1 WTKQELEVM
10 EYWEMRE
17 RADQDKRQAAY
28 DKGKKMGE
36 KRGEKKGEKK
46 GRFAEKQEIARN
58 MLAKGIE
65 PAIVVETTG
74 LSSADL
80 TAL

>member
-36 KRGEKKGEKK
+36 KKGEKK
-46 GRFAEKQEIARN
+46 GRLAEKQEIARN
-58 MLAKGIE
+58 LLAEGIE
-65 PAIVVETTG
+65 PSKVAKMTG
-74 LSSADL
+74 RIEADL

>member
-28 DKGKKMGE
+28 DKG
-36 KRGEKKGEKK
+36 EKK

-65 PAIVVETTG
+65 PAIVAETTG
-74 LSSADL
+74 RTEADL